1 MNKPTL
7 WLLVGI
13 PASGKSTAAASIAK
27 HDPDSIH
34 ISRDAIRYSMLCD
47 DESYFAHEED
57 VFTELQYNS
66 SSFERT
72 ELIRNY
78 LNKILDL
85 MAATKAAIPED
96 GEY

>member
-1 MNKPTL
+1 MVRRLHESIEDDANR
-7 WLLVGI
+7 LL
-13 PASGKSTAAASIAK
+13 
-27 HDPDSIH
+27 DE
-34 ISRDAIRYSMLCD
+34 ISRLAFEVS
-47 DESYFAHEED
+47 EEVGEFAQSED

-85 MAATKAAIPED
+85 MAATKAALPED

>member
-1 MNKPTL
+1 MVRRLHESIEDDANR
-7 WLLVGI
+7 LL
-13 PASGKSTAAASIAK
+13 
-27 HDPDSIH
+27 DE
-34 ISRDAIRYSMLCD
+34 ISRLAFEVS
-47 DESYFAHEED
+47 EEVGEFAQSED

-96 GEY
+96 YSQ

>member
-1 MNKPTL
+1 MVRRLHESIEDDANR
-7 WLLVGI
+7 LL
-13 PASGKSTAAASIAK
+13 
-27 HDPDSIH
+27 DE
-34 ISRDAIRYSMLCD
+34 ISRLAFEVSEDVG
-47 DESYFAHEED
+47 EFAQSED

>member
-1 MNKPTL
+1 MVRRL
-7 WLLVGI
+7 HESIEDDAERLLNE
-13 PASGKSTAAASIAK
+13 
-27 HDPDSIH
+27 
-34 ISRDAIRYSMLCD
+34 ISRLAFEVS
-47 DESYFAHEED
+47 EEVGEFAQSED

-85 MAATKAAIPED
+85 METTKAAIPED

>member
-1 MNKPTL
+1 MVRRLHESIEDDANR
-7 WLLVGI
+7 LL
-13 PASGKSTAAASIAK
+13 
-27 HDPDSIH
+27 DE
-34 ISRDAIRYSMLCD
+34 ISRLAFEVS
-47 DESYFAHEED
+47 EEVGEFAQSED

>member
-1 MNKPTL
+1 MVRIL
-7 WLLVGI
+7 HESIEDDAERLLNE
-13 PASGKSTAAASIAK
+13 
-27 HDPDSIH
+27 
-34 ISRDAIRYSMLCD
+34 ISRLAFEVS
-47 DESYFAHEED
+47 EEVGEFAQSED